1 VQLYSGNKLIPST
14 KNCVGERCVVLPK
27 SFVIEKDTTVLLSVK
42 ADIKPMGTAIVGDKL
57 RISLDTGS
65 QAVLKLQGSASKQVS
80 SDHNDKGIISGFTT
94 ITKIPDYAYYLVPAT
109 IDVAGLYPTSLSN
122 NTIVKDG
129 RGRFRVASFQINNPS
144 NTNIT
149 LIRAAFLDKGS
160 HSTSS
165 EYTLMI
171 SDSFPQNTTFGS
183 EVGTTYSYKKTTAT
197 SSTWVIDFNS
207 LSNSTGL
214 VIGKGRVV
222 YVTVLRNQ
230 YPTEYENW
238 NLFTEP
244 FFDNMPF
251 FSLQYRVNEKD
262 LGYEADGKA
271 GLEGYIEGLP
281 VQGKAMVENLSI

>member
-1 VQLYSGNKLIPST
+1 
-14 KNCVGERCVVLPK
+14 
-27 SFVIEKDTTVLLSVK
+27 
-42 ADIKPMGTAIVGDKL
+42 VGDKL

-171 SDSFPQNTTFGS
+171 SDSFPQNITFGS

-262 LGYEADGKA
+262 LQKTFQTLTDSEDATINSLIIDNVPVARIVDMLITYAYQDKA
-271 GLEGYIEGLP
+271 SDIHIEP
-281 VQGKAMVENLSI
+281 EEKDSRKKK